1 VLEPFLLR
9 INEVSAELVY
19 LSYILKSEIK
29 TLKADSQS
37 LTAKRC
43 DDLLTRI
50 KDKLHFRKH
59 FGETGYFVGAI
70 SIKMEKRTLELKS
83 LK

>member
-1 VLEPFLLR
+1 MR

-19 LSYILKSEIK
+19 LSYLLKSEIK
-29 TLKADSQS
+29 NLQS
-37 LTAKRC
+37 LCEVLTLKRC
-43 DDLLTRI
+43 DELLIKI

-70 SIKMEKRTLELKS
+70 SVKMEKRTFELKS

>member
-1 VLEPFLLR
+1 LEPFLLR

-19 LSYILKSEIK
+19 LSYILKTEISIISK
-29 TLKADSQS
+29 EFEFLNLK
-37 LTAKRC
+37 KC
-43 DDLLTRI
+43 EELLGKI

-70 SIKMEKRTLELKS
+70 SIKMEKRTFELKA